1 MNAHDILKAARA
13 KIERPECWTQDVFAR
28 DTKGDRVHALSPNA
42 VCWCSIGAC
51 VAVASANP
59 PNDLSYRIALD
70 ALAGVTGVAEISDF
84 NDTHTHA
91 EVLAAFDKAIEATA
105 P

>member
-1 MNAHDILKAARA
+1 MNTHEILKAARA

-28 DTKGDRVHALSPNA
+28 DRSGDCVHVLSPNA
-42 VCWCSIGAC
+42 VCWCSVGAC
-51 VAVASANP
+51 KAVVVADFNYFCA
-59 PNDLSYRIALD
+59 ALD
-70 ALAGVTGVAEISDF
+70 ALADAMGTPEVADF

-91 EVLAAFDKAIEATA
+91 EVLGAFDKAIEATA